1 MNNPLSKYTSKFFG
15 EYPKQFNKLLN
26 IILIEKD
33 IDEEKKIKKVLWKAY
48 KFGSVY
54 HNGQKR
60 RSGKPYF
67 A

>member
-1 MNNPLSKYTSKFFG
+1 MKTPMSKYTSKLFG

-33 IDEEKKIKKVLWKAY
+33 TEEEKKIKKVLWKAY
-48 KFGSVY
+48 KIGSF
-54 HNGQKR
+54 HHRGQKR

-67 A
+67 